1 MMENLVRVA
10 AAMVWL
16 LAASPAFAQEAA
28 PDVLIRN
35 VTEEVLTAI
44 RNDKALQAGDTK
56 KVAALVD
63 AKILPHFDFRRATQI
78 AVGAAWRRATPQQQE
93 ALTREFKALL
103 IRTYSGAL
111 AGYRNQKLEV
121 LPLRAAVGNAAGET
135 EVTVRSRVRQPGAEP
150 VFIDYDMEKSGT
162 AWKVYDIRVAGISL
176 VATYRT
182 SFAEEIQNR
191 GIEGLIGTLAAK
203 NRS

>member
-1 MMENLVRVA
+1 MLMTLLRCALPFLLLVA
-10 AAMVWL
+10 AP
-16 LAASPAFAQEAA
+16 SGFAQETA

-35 VTEEVLTAI
+35 VTEEVLTAVRQDTAI
-44 RNDKALQAGDTK
+44 QAGDIK
-56 KVAALVD
+56 KVTALVD

-78 AVGAAWRRATPQQQE
+78 AVGTAWRRATPEQQE
-93 ALTREFKALL
+93 ALAREFKGLL

-111 AGYRNQKLEV
+111 AGYRNQTIEV
-121 LPLRAAVGNAAGET
+121 LPLRAKPGET
-135 EVTVRSRVRQPGAEP
+135 EVTVRSRIRQPGAEA
-150 VFIDYDMEKSGT
+150 VFIDYDMEKNGT

-191 GIEGLIGTLAAK
+191 GIEGLISTLAAK
-203 NRS
+203 NKT

>member
-10 AAMVWL
+10 AAVVWL
-16 LAASPAFAQEAA
+16 FAGLPAVAQEAA

-56 KVAALVD
+56 KIAALVD
-63 AKILPHFDFRRATQI
+63 AKVLPHFDFRRATQI
-78 AVGAAWRRATPQQQE
+78 AVGAAWRRATPEQQE

-111 AGYRNQKLEV
+111 AGYRNQTIEV
-121 LPLRAAVGNAAGET
+121 LPLRAKPGET

>member
-1 MMENLVRVA
+1 MVENLFRVA
-10 AAMVWL
+10 AAVVWL
-16 LAASPAFAQEAA
+16 LAGSSAVAQEAA

-44 RNDKALQAGDTK
+44 RHDKALQAGDTK
-56 KVAALVD
+56 KIAALVD

-78 AVGAAWRRATPQQQE
+78 AVGTAWRRATPEQQE
-93 ALTREFKALL
+93 QLTREFKALL

-111 AGYRNQKLEV
+111 AGYRNQTIEV

-150 VFIDYDMEKSGT
+150 VFIDYDMDKTGG

-191 GIEGLIGTLAAK
+191 GIEGLIGALAAK